1 MAYTCISLSYFYA
14 VFISSLRLLMKSNSI
29 FWRLFIPFVFISLLG
44 LILAIIYI
52 PMVLEKNIVLN
63 AIETA
68 ENNVKQFKV
77 LRKYY
82 VNNVIKKVL
91 KNSDIK
97 GAINHKNNPAAIPLP
112 ATLIHDLSEELNDA
126 GTNLKLY
133 SEFPF
138 PNRSDRVKDSFSKQ
152 AWQALSKNTKKSYTK
167 VETIK
172 NVVNVRVAVADTMI
186 SDACVNCHNS
196 HPDTP
201 KNDWKLGDLRG
212 VLEINIPITNQ
223 LAAGESL
230 SHRIVGGIIAGI
242 VMITV
247 IFFFSYQIFIQRK
260 LTKINDALSDIAQ
273 GEGDLTQR
281 LDNSGDDEINQ
292 IAKSF
297 NQFMDKLQSTI
308 SGFSDAL
315 NELTRTSNEV
325 EQEVLNASS
334 NMQNLQL
341 QTDQTSAAIAQMTVS
356 IENVVNNAQNTSQ
369 TASDAEKASNE
380 GKKIVAKASSSI
392 NNLTNEMEKAS
403 DVIQL
408 VRNDSE
414 SIGSVLDVIKGIAEQ
429 TNLLALN
436 AAIEAARAGEQGR
449 GFAVVADEVRTLA
462 NRTQKSTEEIQTM
475 IERLQQGAK
484 NAVDVIASGKQ
495 KTAESVI
502 ETQDVSKSLNDISSL
517 VSDISGMNTLIASA
531 AAEQSSVSDS
541 INQNIASIDQSSKNN
556 LESINKIHESGV
568 LLSDLASRLS
578 QLTGSFKV

>member
-1 MAYTCISLSYFYA
+1 
-14 VFISSLRLLMKSNSI
+14 MKKNSI
-29 FWRLFIPFVFISLLG
+29 FWRLFIPFVFISLTG
-44 LILAIIYI
+44 LILASVYI
-52 PMVLEKNIVLN
+52 PLVLEKNIISN
-63 AIETA
+63 AVETA

-97 GAINHKNNPAAIPLP
+97 GAINHKSDPGAIPLP
-112 ATLIHDLSEELNDA
+112 ATLIHDLSEELNAA
-126 GTNLKLY
+126 GTSLKLY
-133 SEFPF
+133 SQFPF
-138 PNRSDRVKDSFSKQ
+138 PNRANRVNDSFSKQ
-152 AWQALSKNTKKSYTK
+152 AWQALLKDTKKSFTK
-167 VETIK
+167 VETID

-201 KNDWKLGDLRG
+201 KSDWKLGDLRG
-212 VLEINIPITNQ
+212 VLEINIPITSQ
-223 LAAGESL
+223 LAAGENL
-230 SHRIVGGIIAGI
+230 SYKIVGGIIVGI
-242 VMITV
+242 LMITV
-247 IFFFSYQIFIQRK
+247 IFFYSYQIFIQRK
-260 LTKINDALSDIAQ
+260 LTQINYALSEIVQ
-273 GEGDLTQR
+273 GDGDLTQR
-281 LDNSGDDEINQ
+281 LDDSGKDEINQ

-297 NQFMDKLQSTI
+297 NQFMEKLQSTI
-308 SGFSDAL
+308 AGFSDAL
-315 NELTRTSNEV
+315 NELTMTSGEV
-325 EQEVLNASS
+325 EREVLNASS

-341 QTDQTSAAIAQMTVS
+341 QTDQTATAITQMTAS
-356 IENVVNNAQNTSQ
+356 IENVVNNAQDTSQ
-369 TASDAEKASNE
+369 TASDAEKATND
-380 GKKIVAKASSSI
+380 GKQIVAKASNSI

-403 DVIQL
+403 DVIL
-408 VRNDSE
+408 SVRKDSD

-475 IERLQQGAK
+475 IERLQQGAQ
-484 NAVDVIASGKQ
+484 NAVDVIALGKQ

-502 ETQDVSKSLNDISSL
+502 ETQNVSKSLNDISSL
-517 VSDISGMNTLIASA
+517 VSNISEMNTLIASA
-531 AAEQSSVSDS
+531 AAEQSSVSES
-541 INQNIASIDQSSKNN
+541 INQNIVSIDQSSKNN
-556 LESINKIHESGV
+556 LDSINKIHESGV